1 MNNSINKTNNKTNRI
16 EYFQYVRAISIIAV
30 ILIHSRNG
38 ISFQNTNGAWNFD
51 YWLIIRQ
58 IINFPVAIFFFF
70 SGYFVKIDIAE
81 KDKLFY
87 YIKRGGKLY
96 LPFLIWS
103 AIYAIPKLIFDFK
116 NIQFL
121 DLIIKTFL
129 GLTAGHLYFILVLL
143 QFVFLTPLI
152 LKKIK
157 LKKYNVFLLL
167 ITPLYLGLLYF
178 YTFKTGEQ
186 LPYYHIVFPAW
197 FIFYY
202 LGLLMNIKKENILF
216 SKINNTYI
224 AIVIVVLGLAMSILE
239 GYIQLKFEFP
249 VTFAASQIKFSS
261 FIYSIAVINLIFV
274 VKPYFENFKSKELKL
289 IGDRSY
295 GIYYIHMA
303 YIMIVSKLISVFS
316 NNYLEN
322 MLPFFQMIQLVLV
335 VTLSLLSIKITKKV
349 LGDKFSRKL
358 FGF

>member
-1 MNNSINKTNNKTNRI
+1 MNNSIKKTNRI
-16 EYFQYVRAISIIAV
+16 EYFQYIRAISIIAV

-51 YWLIIRQ
+51 YWLILRQ
-58 IINFPVAIFFFF
+58 IINFPVAVFFFL
-70 SGYFVKIDIAE
+70 SGFFAKTKIAE
-81 KDKLFY
+81 KDGPFY

-103 AIYAIPKLIFDFK
+103 AIYVIPKLIFDLE
-116 NIQFL
+116 NVQFL
-121 DLIIKTFL
+121 DLVIKTFF

-152 LKKIK
+152 VKKIN

-186 LPYYHIVFPAW
+186 LSYYHMVFPAW

-202 LGLLMNIKKENILF
+202 LGLLMNIKKENVLF
-216 SKINNTYI
+216 PKINNTYI
-224 AIVIVVLGLAMSILE
+224 SIVIVVLGLALSILE

-261 FIYSIAVINLIFV
+261 FIYSIAVIN
-274 VKPYFENFKSKELKL
+274 
-289 IGDRSY
+289 
-295 GIYYIHMA
+295 
-303 YIMIVSKLISVFS
+303 
-316 NNYLEN
+316 
-322 MLPFFQMIQLVLV
+322 
-335 VTLSLLSIKITKKV
+335 SI
-349 LGDKFSRKL
+349 
-358 FGF
+358 